1 MRAPQLAVP
10 GWLATAG
17 DAALEAT
24 VVGGFSRVGY
34 VMRRR
39 MFDWPTAPADL
50 SGRFVVL
57 TGATSGIGREAA
69 LEMAAAG
76 ADLVLVGRNESRLAK
91 VVADAREVGAVG
103 ASVHGLRVDL
113 SLLSEARRLVTVV
126 RELTPVVDVLV
137 HNAGAMT
144 HDYTVTQ
151 EGFETT
157 FATQVLAPFV
167 ITTGLMGELRAAAD
181 PRVIVVASGGMYAER
196 LDPGT
201 VQYGAAD
208 YDGVRSYARAKRA
221 QVALSE
227 EWARRFPE
235 IGFHSMHPGWADT
248 PGVADALPG
257 FRRLTGPVLR
267 TPAEGADTIVWLAA
281 SSSRDIPSGRF
292 WLDRRARSTVR
303 LPWTRPAPGAA
314 ADLWHLVGVLTGED
328 PR

>member
-1 MRAPQLAVP
+1 MRTPRLAVP
-10 GWLATAG
+10 GWLASVG

-24 VVGGFSRVGY
+24 VIGGFSRVGY
-34 VMRRR
+34 VVRRR
-39 MFDWPTAPADL
+39 IFNWSTAPADL

-76 ADLVLVGRNESRLAK
+76 ADLVLVGRDESRLAK
-91 VVADAREVGAVG
+91 VVADARKLGPVG
-103 ASVHGLRVDL
+103 ASVHGLRLDL
-113 SLLSEARRLVTVV
+113 SLLSEARLLVAAV
-126 RELTPVVDVLV
+126 RELTPIVDVLV

-151 EGFETT
+151 EGFELT
-157 FATQVLAPFV
+157 FATQVLSPFV
-167 ITTGLMGELRAAAD
+167 ITSGLLGELRAAGD

-196 LDPGT
+196 LDPDT
-201 VQYGAAD
+201 VQSDPAD

-235 IGFHSMHPGWADT
+235 IDFHSMHPGWADT

-257 FRRLTGPVLR
+257 FRRITGPILR

-281 SSSRDIPSGRF
+281 SSSRDTPSGRF
-292 WLDRRARSTVR
+292 WLDRRVRSTVR
-303 LPWTRPAPGAA
+303 LPWTRPVPGAA

>member
-1 MRAPQLAVP
+1 MKTLELSVP
-10 GWLATAG
+10 GWLAAAG

-34 VMRRR
+34 LVRRR
-39 MFDWPTAPADL
+39 LFEWPTVAPDL
-50 SGRFVVL
+50 SGRFVVV

-69 LEMAAAG
+69 LEMSAAG
-76 ADLVLVGRNESRLAK
+76 ADLVLVGRNEMRLAG
-91 VVADAREVGAVG
+91 VVADARRVGPKG
-103 ASVHGLRVDL
+103 QRVHGVRADL
-113 SLLSEARRLVTVV
+113 SLLSEARRLVEVV

-144 HDYTVTQ
+144 HDYTVTA

-157 FATQVLAPFV
+157 FASQVLAPFV
-167 ITTGLMGELRAAAD
+167 ITSGLLDELRAADD
-181 PRVIVVASGGMYAER
+181 PRVIVVSSGGMYAER
-196 LDPGT
+196 LDPET
-201 VQYGAAD
+201 VQFGADD

-235 IGFHSMHPGWADT
+235 IGFHSMHPGWVDT
-248 PGVADALPG
+248 PGVATALPG

-281 SSSRDIPSGRF
+281 ANSEDTATGHF
-292 WLDRRARSTVR
+292 WLDRRTRSTVR

-314 ADLWHLVGVLTGED
+314 ADLWHLVGVLAGED